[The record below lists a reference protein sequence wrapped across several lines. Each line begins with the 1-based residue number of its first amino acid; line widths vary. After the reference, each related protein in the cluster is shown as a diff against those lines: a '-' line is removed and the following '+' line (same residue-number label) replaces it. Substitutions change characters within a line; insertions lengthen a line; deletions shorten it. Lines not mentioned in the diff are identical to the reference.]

1 MFSLNCFSMAA
12 IVRVAVLVPLITIGR
27 TGGFCDWKWMKDGA
41 NPNMCLHEGCVS
53 VGEREIYLHVH

>member
-1 MFSLNCFSMAA
+1 MAA
-12 IVRVAVLVPLITIGR
+12 IVRVAVLMPLIVTGR
-27 TGGFCDWKWMKDGA
+27 SGGFGDWKWMKDGA